1 MNHVTMLG
9 RLSKEPE
16 IRRGN
21 ANGKD
26 YVVAGFSIAV
36 DRRFQK
42 DKTDFFNCSAFGK
55 TAEFIEKYI
64 SKGNRIAICGTLQ
77 NEQYEKDGK
86 KLTATK
92 IIVDEID
99 FADSKK
105 EAQKS
110 EEDFVSIQEGI
121 DGDLP
126 FK

>member
-16 IRRGN
+16 IRRGS

-26 YVVAGFSIAV
+26 YVVAAFPIAV

-42 DKTDFFNCSAFGK
+42 DKTDFFNCTAFGK

-64 SKGNRIAICGTLQ
+64 SKGNRIAIAGTLQ

-92 IIVDEID
+92 IIVEEVD

-105 EAQKS
+105 ETEKD
-110 EEDFVSIQEGI
+110 DFVSVPEGVEN
-121 DGDLP
+121 DLP

>member
-9 RLSKEPE
+9 RLCKEPE

-21 ANGKD
+21 TNGKG
-26 YVVAGFSIAV
+26 YVVAGFFIAV

-42 DKTDFFNCSAFGK
+42 DKTDFFNCTAFGK

-64 SKGNRIAICGTLQ
+64 SKGNRIAIGGSLQ

-86 KLTATK
+86 KLTSTK

-105 EAQKS
+105 EPEKS
-110 EEDFVSIQEGI
+110 EDDVVSIPEGI
-121 DGDLP
+121 EGDLP